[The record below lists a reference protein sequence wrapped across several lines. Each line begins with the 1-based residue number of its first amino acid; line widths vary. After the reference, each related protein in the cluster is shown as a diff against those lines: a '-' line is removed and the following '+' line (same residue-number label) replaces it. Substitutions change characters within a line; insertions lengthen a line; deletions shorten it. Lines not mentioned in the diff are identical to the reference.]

1 MTSGDLRGGVLM
13 TMLRPTQ
20 GGADRVA
27 VLLAN
32 GFVRAGI
39 PCGIFLLRE
48 GGEGRAALLQLLD
61 PAVILRSAGPS
72 LGSRH
77 LDLIRGISAI
87 RREVARSEPA
97 LVLAS
102 SNNMGLVTRL
112 AAGAR
117 SGAGPRYAMKVT
129 NPVVRPRDRGPFLR
143 FYRHHLYGFI
153 FRRYERILTLTLPER
168 DRLSHMYPADAAKFE
183 TVPNPYVSQA
193 MLDGTGQRRRSG
205 PPIILALA
213 RMMPQKR
220 LDRLL
225 RAFAM
230 ANCTDARL
238 VILGDGPE
246 RPRLERLS
254 RSLGLAGRVE
264 MPGFVEDVVPW
275 LRRADV
281 YALSSDYEGL
291 PAVVI
296 EALACNVPVV
306 TTNCFDGAEALLAQA
321 EGCFVVPRTDLSAFA
336 RALDA
341 SLASTGSHNGLREIA
356 SGYVIERAVAAHV
369 EELRPLLRPIGRE
382 LN

>member
-1 MTSGDLRGGVLM
+1 MSDGDLCGGVLM

-32 GFVRAGI
+32 GLVAAGI
-39 PCGIFLLRE
+39 PAGIFLLRE
-48 GGEGRAALLQLLD
+48 DGEGREALLRLLD

-77 LDLIRGISAI
+77 LDLVRGLSAI
-87 RREVARSEPA
+87 RRAVDRSRPA

-102 SNNMGLVTRL
+102 SNNMGLVTGL
-112 AAGAR
+112 AAR
-117 SGAGPRYAMKVT
+117 PSFPEGPRYAMKVT
-129 NPVVRPRDRGPFLR
+129 NPVIRPRDRGPLLR
-143 FYRHHLYGFI
+143 FYRHRLYGFI
-153 FRRYERILTLTLPER
+153 FRPYERILTLSSAER
-168 DRLSHMYPADAAKFE
+168 DRLSGMYPAEARKFV
-183 TVPNPYVSQA
+183 TVPNPYVSEA
-193 MLDGTGQRRRSG
+193 MLEAPPHRG
-205 PPIILALA
+205 PAPPMILALA

-230 ANCTDARL
+230 AACTGARL

-254 RSLGLAGRVE
+254 LSLGIADRVD
-264 MPGFVEDVVPW
+264 MPGFVEDVLPW
-275 LRRADV
+275 LRRADL

-306 TTNCFDGAEALLAQA
+306 TTNCFDGAKALLAGA
-321 EGCFVVPRTDLSAFA
+321 AGCAVVPRQDISAFA
-336 RALDA
+336 RAIETGLAGTGPRTDLRDIARGYAIRSATAAHLDA
-341 SLASTGSHNGLREIA
+341 
-356 SGYVIERAVAAHV
+356 
-369 EELRPLLRPIGRE
+369 LRPLLKPRSASGTD
-382 LN
+382 